1 MTTIPHPLV
10 TSPVCATRGLLGGHV
25 MAEEL
30 KRQKERMQWYKGELL
45 DLAVDLGDR
54 LLPAFNT
61 STGIPFPKVSGSRSL
76 NYGPCE
82 WFNAVPMV
90 VIVISSYFYI
100 E

>member
-1 MTTIPHPLV
+1 
-10 TSPVCATRGLLGGHV
+10 
-25 MAEEL
+25 MAEEM
-30 KRQKERMQWYKGELL
+30 KRQKRMQWYKGQLL

-76 NYGPCE
+76 NYLPCK
-82 WFNAVPMV
+82 WFNTIPAM
-90 VIVISSYFYI
+90 VIVISSFFYI